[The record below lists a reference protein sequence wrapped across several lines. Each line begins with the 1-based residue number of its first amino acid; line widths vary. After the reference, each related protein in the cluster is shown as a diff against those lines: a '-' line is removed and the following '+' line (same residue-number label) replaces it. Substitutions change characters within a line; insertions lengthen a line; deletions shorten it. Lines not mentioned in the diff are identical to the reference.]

1 MSIIG
6 WIIVGLIAGWLA
18 ERITGRNHSLAMN
31 LLVGIVGAMV
41 GGFLFGSIL
50 GFDFPRGLN
59 IASILVATAG
69 AVLTLTL
76 LGWSRPGPS
85 LTQRD
90 GQELPNDRSRPSWR

>member
-1 MSIIG
+1 MSIIA
-6 WIIVGLIAGWLA
+6 WIIVGLIAGWIA
-18 ERITGRNHSLAMN
+18 ERITGRNHGLAMN

-85 LTQRD
+85 LNQRD
-90 GQELPNDRSRPSWR
+90 GRQLPGDRSRSGWR

>member
-1 MSIIG
+1 
-6 WIIVGLIAGWLA
+6 
-18 ERITGRNHSLAMN
+18 MN

-69 AVLTLTL
+69 SVLTLTV

-85 LTQRD
+85 LYQRD
-90 GQELPNDRSRPSWR
+90 GRQLPDDRSRSRWR